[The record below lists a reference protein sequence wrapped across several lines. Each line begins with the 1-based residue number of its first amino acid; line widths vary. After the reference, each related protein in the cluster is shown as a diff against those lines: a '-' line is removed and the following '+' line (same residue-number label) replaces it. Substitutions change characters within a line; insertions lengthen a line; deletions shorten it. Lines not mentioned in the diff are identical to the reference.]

1 MISFID
7 VHTVCY
13 NEGWGT
19 LARLA
24 SSLAGI
30 VLRQLVQGSKVTLLV
45 SQLASILQ

>member
-1 MISFID
+1 MISFSD
-7 VHTVCY
+7 VYTVCY

-19 LARLA
+19 LDRLA